1 VVFGLYA
8 DKDAQAI
15 IAAISPLV
23 HFWHLTQV
31 NEARALP
38 AEQLFSCLPASH
50 QARAETS
57 VSVQQAL
64 GNAIRSSAGI
74 DTIVV
79 FGSFPVVGEAL
90 EYLDFQ
96 SGARLQ

>member
-1 VVFGLYA
+1 
-8 DKDAQAI
+8 
-15 IAAISPLV
+15 
-23 HFWHLTQV
+23 V
-31 NEARALP
+31 NEDRALP
-38 AEQLFSCLPASH
+38 AQELMMCLPTAD
-50 QARAETS
+50 QAQAETS

-64 GNAIRSSAGI
+64 ENAIRASGGT

-90 EYLDFQ
+90 EYLDLQ